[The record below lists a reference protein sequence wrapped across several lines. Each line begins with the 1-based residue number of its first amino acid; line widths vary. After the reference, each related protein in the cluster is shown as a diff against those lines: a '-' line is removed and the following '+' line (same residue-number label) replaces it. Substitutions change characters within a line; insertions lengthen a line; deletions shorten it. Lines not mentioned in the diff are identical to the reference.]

1 MKHVRNFGLI
11 ALVALLIVVLP
22 GGGPALEVA
31 LTALSIAF
39 FTAIAFFAYR
49 LFREHRFTIES
60 LSSRE
65 RLVLYGSVALALFTF
80 TAAERMFDTGGLGVL
95 AWLAMLGLCSYGVYW
110 VYTHSQRY
118 G

>member
-1 MKHVRNFGLI
+1 MNAARNFGLV
-11 ALVALLIVVLP
+11 ALVALVLVLLP
-22 GGGPALEVA
+22 GGGPALTIL
-31 LTALSIAF
+31 LTVPSIAF
-39 FTAIAFFAYR
+39 LVAISLFAHR

-80 TAAERMFDTGGLGVL
+80 TAAERLFDAGGLGIL
-95 AWLAMLGLCSYGVYW
+95 LWLALLGLCSYGVYW
-110 VYTHSQRY
+110 VYAQSRSY